1 MNLKNQRRMAAEM
14 LKCGENRIWIDP
26 DPDNMKKVADCITRE
41 DVRMVIR
48 WGLIQAKQKKGKST
62 GRSKQAHAQKGKGR
76 RRGPGSRKGGQYART
91 PRKREWIRLIRPVR
105 MKLREL
111 KDQGA
116 IDNHTY
122 RQFYMKAKGG
132 MFKNKAHLITQ
143 LKLQGYLKDM
153 PESAKAQVIQEAK

>member
-1 MNLKNQRRMAAEM
+1 MNLKNQRRMAAQI
-14 LKCGENRIWIDP
+14 LKCGENRVWIDP

-48 WGLIQAKQKKGKST
+48 WGLVQAKQKQGKST
-62 GRSKQAHAQKGKGR
+62 GRSKAAHAQKKKGR
-76 RRGPGSRKGGQYART
+76 RRGPGSRKGAEYART

-116 IDNHTY
+116 IDNRTY

-132 MFKNKAHLITQ
+132 MFKNKAHLVTQ

-153 PESAKAQVIQEAK
+153 PEPTQGAK